1 MMRRLAALFA
11 LLSLGSLLLTGVD
24 QRHLFGVSSEPAIS
38 KLPNIWSLNERI
50 RTYGPEEI
58 DGLLLIE
65 AETPCISTG
74 ACKIV
79 GVVSPDDGDPT
90 TPRLTEPY
98 LIAPNLEATFVAK
111 LQELSDA
118 YFALA
123 DDPER
128 GPKVQATIERLSAL
142 GRYPFVVPEPTRVTG
157 AEAEI
162 LARGFETQ
170 YAPDPAPVPFSVLF
184 LLPALLFALIPIG
197 ALRWT
202 RAAESTRRSITL
214 LPGLT
219 VATRAYGLISGVAL
233 LVLAV
238 LAIATRDYGFLFGG
252 YALPVA
258 TFAALA
264 GATTLFASLR
274 EQTRGASR

>member
-1 MMRRLAALFA
+1 MRQLAALFA
-11 LLSLGSLLLTGVD
+11 LLSLGSLLISGVD
-24 QRHLFGVSSEPAIS
+24 QRHHFGVSSEPAIS
-38 KLPNIWSLNERI
+38 KLPNIWSLHERI
-50 RTYGPEEI
+50 RTFGPEEI

-79 GVVSPDDGDPT
+79 GVVGPDDGDPT

-123 DDPER
+123 NDPER
-128 GPKVQATIERLSAL
+128 GSEVQATIERLTAL
-142 GRYPFVVPEPTRVTG
+142 GRYPFVVPDPTRITG
-157 AEAEI
+157 VEAER
-162 LARGFETQ
+162 LARGFEAQ
-170 YAPDPAPVPFSVLF
+170 YAPDPAPVPFSMLF
-184 LLPALLFALIPIG
+184 LLPSLLLALIPIG
-197 ALRWT
+197 ALRWS
-202 RAAESTRRSITL
+202 RAAAQAHRSITL

-219 VATRAYGLISGVAL
+219 VATRAYGLLSGVAL

-238 LAIATRDYGFLFGG
+238 AAIATRDYGFLFGG

-258 TFAALA
+258 AFAALA
-264 GATTLFASLR
+264 GATTLFVALR
-274 EQTRGASR
+274 ERSRGVSR